1 MTNQKGW
8 HWAERNRGKDL
19 NYNEILVE
27 KAMKSNFYSPGL
39 GISRASKRFRVV
51 FSSLN
56 FRAPLNCLL
65 APGFACRF
73 VLLFPVLCTAL
84 LVTIQEVQSGPIRAG
99 PIVHEFPLTLMPG
112 RRMEALGPLVHHEVS
127 DLWKAWALSPLFSYT
142 RDQGIEA
149 AGWDLA
155 YPFITYDRFGEEYS
169 WRFLM
174 LLSLTG
180 GQDQAEQIQ
189 RRTTLFPIFFHQ
201 SSPDPELRYLAVF
214 PLAGR
219 LKNRLFRDEIRFF
232 LFPLYGSSRRADVVT
247 HNFLYPLFH
256 LRKGDQLH
264 GWQFW
269 PLAGFE
275 ERTPAIRTNRFGDE
289 ELVAGHRKSF
299 VLWPIHM
306 RQDLQIGSTNPV
318 SHRIL
323 FPLYALQRSPAR
335 DSSSYLWPLLTYT
348 DDRERRFRE
357 LGLPWPLVVFARGE
371 GKTVNRVWPFFSHAQ
386 SATLE
391 SEFYLWPVYRRN
403 RVHSPPFD
411 RERRRILFFLYSHV
425 NERNEETS
433 QTSRRRDL
441 WPLFTWHEDREGA
454 ARLQLFAPV
463 EPLLPNNR
471 SVQRNWSPLWSVWR
485 SERNRR
491 TGSSSQSL
499 LWNLYRRDA
508 IPEAQTHSAMFGLF
522 QYDTSRA
529 GKRLRLFYIPL
540 SGRRGTSA
548 SEGGP

>member
-1 MTNQKGW
+1 
-8 HWAERNRGKDL
+8 
-19 NYNEILVE
+19 
-27 KAMKSNFYSPGL
+27 MKSNFNSARPEIPRPSRLFQPVIATPNRKSPP
-39 GISRASKRFRVV
+39 ICYF
-51 FSSLN
+51 
-56 FRAPLNCLL
+56 APV
-65 APGFACRF
+65 FACRL
-73 VLLFPVLCTAL
+73 VLLFPVLCAAL
-84 LVTIQEVQSGPIRAG
+84 LGTIQDVRSGPVRAG

-112 RRMEALGPLVHHEVS
+112 RRMEALGPLVNHEVS

-142 RDQGIEA
+142 RDHGIEA
-149 AGWDLA
+149 VGWDLA
-155 YPFITYDRFGEEYS
+155 YPLITYDRFGEEYS

-174 LLSLTG
+174 LISLTG
-180 GQDQAEQIQ
+180 GQDQSEQIR

-219 LKNRLFRDEIRFF
+219 LKNRLFRDEIRFL
-232 LFPLYGSSRRADVVT
+232 LFPLYGSSRKADVVT
-247 HNFLYPLFH
+247 RNYLYPLFH
-256 LRKGDQLH
+256 LRNGDQLH

-275 ERTPAIRTNRFGDE
+275 ERTPAMRTNRFGDE

-306 RQDLQIGSTNPV
+306 RQDLQIGTTNPV

-323 FPLYALQRSPAR
+323 FPFYALQRSPAR

-348 DDRERRFRE
+348 NDREQRFRE

-371 GKTVNRVWPFFSHAQ
+371 GKTVNRVWPFFSRAQ

-391 SEFYLWPVYRRN
+391 SEFYLWPIYRRN
-403 RVHSPPFD
+403 RVHSPPLD
-411 RERRRILFFLYSHV
+411 RERKRVLFFLYSDV
-425 NERNEETS
+425 NERNEETGQS
-433 QTSRRRDL
+433 SRRRDL
-441 WPLFTWHEDREGA
+441 WPLFTWRQDREGA

-463 EPLLPNNR
+463 EPFLPNNS

-485 SERNRR
+485 SEKNRQ
-491 TGSSSQSL
+491 TGASSQSL

-522 QYDTSRA
+522 QYETSRA
-529 GKRLRLFYIPL
+529 GKRLRLFYIPF
-540 SGRRGTSA
+540 SGRRGA
-548 SEGGP
+548 AAPEGGQ